1 MGKTVTVQ
9 VIQNRLLFR
18 CPSCRS
24 RRNIAVLPNLR
35 QKIITC
41 HKCQLATKCVLNRR
55 TKPREPQA
63 GKVLMVTND
72 NRETEI
78 TLHDISNEGAG
89 FDLPYGTQKSL
100 RISVGTQIRFKCTW
114 NPKLLGNN
122 SYEVKSII
130 GQRVGVK
137 RR

>member
-1 MGKTVTVQ
+1 MGRTATVQ

-18 CPSCRS
+18 CPACRA
-24 RRNIAVLPNLR
+24 RRNMAVLPNLR
-35 QKIITC
+35 QKVITC
-41 HKCQLATKCVLNRR
+41 HKCQLATKCILNRR

-63 GKVLMVTND
+63 GKVIMVTND
-72 NRETEI
+72 QRETEI
-78 TLHDISNEGAG
+78 TLHDISPEGAG
-89 FDLPYGTQKSL
+89 FDLPFGTQKSL
-100 RISVGTQIRFKCTW
+100 KLLVGSQVRFKCAW
-114 NPKLLGNN
+114 NPRLFGSN

>member
-1 MGKTVTVQ
+1 MGKSATVQ

-18 CPSCRS
+18 CPACKS

-35 QKIITC
+35 QKVIVC
-41 HKCQLATKCVLNRR
+41 HKCQLATKCILNRR

-63 GKVLMVTND
+63 GKVLLVTND

-78 TLHDISNEGAG
+78 TMHDISPEGAG
-89 FDLPYGTQKSL
+89 FDLPYGIQKSL
-100 RISVGTQIRFKCTW
+100 RIAVGTQVRFKCAW
-114 NPKLLGNN
+114 NPKLLGNF

-130 GQRVGVK
+130 GQRVGVQRK
-137 RR
+137 